1 MLKLKWGYL
10 LFIFLTAA
18 FLYPVSILEVK
29 SERSNQI
36 FIRKCVS
43 PGDRFEFK
51 YIHSVEKIQI
61 SGFFLITS
69 GGMIKPV
76 ETHFPSYGPGLP
88 FMKEEVVLEKGMMKT
103 RSEAEDLKQ
112 FSFFVSRMTKQF
124 LVFKDKKIDFSS
136 AKEGEIIKVKVKRY
150 PLLGVFLKHGS

>member
-10 LFIFLTAA
+10 LFIFLPAA
-18 FLYPVSILEVK
+18 FLYPVAILEIK
-29 SERSNQI
+29 SEKSNQV
-36 FIRKCVS
+36 FLRECVS
-43 PGDRFEFK
+43 SGDRFEFR

-112 FSFFVSRMTKQF
+112 FSFFVSPMTKQF

-150 PLLGVFLKHGS
+150 PLLGVLLKHGS